1 MLKAVIIDDE
11 EKGRK
16 LLEILVANYCPEV
29 NVVGK
34 ADSVATGIPLI
45 EETNPDLVFLDVEMT
60 GGNGFD
66 LLEKM
71 APVNF
76 SVIFTTAYDQYAIK
90 AFRFSAVD
98 YLLKPI
104 DEEELMEAVKKV
116 KPIEGDNS
124 NQKINHFLEHF
135 QKPKA
140 NNNKLALST
149 LNGLEFVEIDKIMRC
164 EADSKYTF
172 VYVKEGKRLHITKN
186 LKEFEDMLTEHNFF
200 RVHHSHLVNL
210 SYVTKYHKGRGGY
223 VELED
228 GTSIGVSQRKKDD
241 FLKHLN
247 MI

>member
-1 MLKAVIIDDE
+1 MINAVIIDDE

-16 LLEILVANYCPEV
+16 LLEILVSNYCSGV
-29 NVVGK
+29 NIVGK
-34 ADSVATGIPLI
+34 ANSVATGIPLI

-71 APVNF
+71 APINF

-90 AFRFSAVD
+90 AFKYSALD

-104 DEEELMEAVKKV
+104 DEEELMAAVKKV
-116 KPIEGDNS
+116 KPNDGENH
-124 NQKINHFLEHF
+124 NKKINHLLEHF
-135 QKPKA
+135 QKPKSI
-140 NNNKLALST
+140 NNRLALST
-149 LNGLEFVEIDKIMRC
+149 LNGLEFVEIDKIIRC

-172 VYVKEGKRLHITKN
+172 VYIKDGKRLHITKN

-200 RVHHSHLVNL
+200 RIHHSHLVNL

-228 GTSIGVSQRKKDD
+228 GTSIGVSQRKKED
-241 FLKHLN
+241 FLSHLN